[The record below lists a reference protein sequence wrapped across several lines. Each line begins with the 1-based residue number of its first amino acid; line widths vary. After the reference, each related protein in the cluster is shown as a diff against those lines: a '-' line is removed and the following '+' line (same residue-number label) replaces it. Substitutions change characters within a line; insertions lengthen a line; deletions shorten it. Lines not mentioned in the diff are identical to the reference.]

1 MNLKKELGLEDN
13 EKGVI
18 FIEGHNGVYICESSL
33 CQDDFIEESDIS
45 SMRIKNNILYIN
57 LLSGDTLTYDMN
69 EYDIYYTEMANQV
82 VVAFE
87 PVKIETNEELNS

>member
-18 FIEGHNGVYICESSL
+18 FIEGHNGVYVCESSL
-33 CQDDFIEESDIS
+33 GQDDFIEESDIS
-45 SMRIKNNILYIN
+45 SMRIKDNTLIIKTLYD
-57 LLSGDTLTYDMN
+57 DTYTYDMD

-87 PVKIETNEELNS
+87 PVKIEIDEELNS